1 MYDTITNY
9 NEQNH
14 SPLSNTKIIEVI
26 YQVVLEDQ
34 VESNNVT
41 VDTLSPKIND
51 MTNKVANLT
60 INDIGHNI
68 IEKFEN
74 LTLKDVVNNLNGEN
88 ASDVQVQYTGCPAGF
103 PH

>member
-34 VESNNVT
+34 VE
-41 VDTLSPKIND
+41 
-51 MTNKVANLT
+51 
-60 INDIGHNI
+60 
-68 IEKFEN
+68 
-74 LTLKDVVNNLNGEN
+74 
-88 ASDVQVQYTGCPAGF
+88 
-103 PH
+103 